1 MTSAHVRQR
10 DVSLAGIGKPV
21 KGLPIVGQQP
31 FKRIIFGQ
39 AYANA
44 VMLFVVFWGCDEI
57 MWITEHESA
66 YAVCAGIDI
75 RRLLR
80 PNNH

>member
-1 MTSAHVRQR
+1 VT
-10 DVSLAGIGKPV
+10 
-21 KGLPIVGQQP
+21 
-31 FKRIIFGQ
+31 
-39 AYANA
+39 
-44 VMLFVVFWGCDEI
+44 LFTVFWGDDEI

-66 YAVCAGIDI
+66 YAVCADVDI